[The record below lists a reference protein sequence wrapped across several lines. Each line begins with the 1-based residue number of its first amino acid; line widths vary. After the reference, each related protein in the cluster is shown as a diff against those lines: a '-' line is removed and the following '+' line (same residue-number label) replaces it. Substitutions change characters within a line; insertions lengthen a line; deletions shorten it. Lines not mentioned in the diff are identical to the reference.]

1 VNIAIIPARGGSKRV
16 PRKNIRDFLGRPI
29 LAYSIEAALQAGCF
43 DEVIVS
49 TDDPDIA
56 ALARAHGAEV
66 PFLRSAATSGDHATT
81 ADVLVEVLQE
91 YAQRA
96 RSFELAC
103 CIYPTAPFVT
113 AVDLREGAARLQADE
128 SLAGLLPVTRFSYP
142 IQRALRVVEGRLS
155 MMQPEHLETR
165 SQDLEPAF
173 HDAGQFYWLRVSRFL
188 QTWSLMASPTAAM
201 VLPEWRVQDIDD
213 EDDWCLA
220 ELKFRMA
227 QERG

>member
-1 VNIAIIPARGGSKRV
+1 MNIAIIPARGGSKRV

-113 AVDLREGAARLQADE
+113 AVDLREGAVRLQADE
-128 SLAGLLPVTRFSYP
+128 SPDCCRSRASRIRSSGRSVSWRDGYP
-142 IQRALRVVEGRLS
+142 
-155 MMQPEHLETR
+155 
-165 SQDLEPAF
+165 
-173 HDAGQFYWLRVSRFL
+173 
-188 QTWSLMASPTAAM
+188 
-201 VLPEWRVQDIDD
+201 
-213 EDDWCLA
+213 
-220 ELKFRMA
+220 
-227 QERG
+227 

>member
-1 VNIAIIPARGGSKRV
+1 M
-16 PRKNIRDFLGRPI
+16 
-29 LAYSIEAALQAGCF
+29 
-43 DEVIVS
+43 
-49 TDDPDIA
+49 
-56 ALARAHGAEV
+56 
-66 PFLRSAATSGDHATT
+66 
-81 ADVLVEVLQE
+81 EVLQE

-113 AVDLREGAARLQADE
+113 AVDLREGTARLQADE
-128 SLAGLLPVTRFSYP
+128 SLAGLLPITRFSCP

-188 QTWSLMASPTAAM
+188 QTRSLMASPTAAM
-201 VLPEWRVQDIDD
+201 VLPEWRVQDIDE